1 MSKQETER
9 TVTEAQDVSR
19 EAITP
24 AERLERLRDELERYR
39 TRGATVGR

>member
-19 EAITP
+19 ETTTP
-24 AERLERLRDELERYR
+24 AERLERLRQELEEFR
-39 TRGATVGR
+39 TRGAAVGR